1 LYYIRFLCAVN
12 NYVLFAMQNQDNY
25 CTMKKLLK
33 NKWAWAVVIVVII
46 GGIYYSGA
54 WKPAELE
61 TPVAT
66 EETRG

>member
-1 LYYIRFLCAVN
+1 
-12 NYVLFAMQNQDNY
+12 MQNQDNY